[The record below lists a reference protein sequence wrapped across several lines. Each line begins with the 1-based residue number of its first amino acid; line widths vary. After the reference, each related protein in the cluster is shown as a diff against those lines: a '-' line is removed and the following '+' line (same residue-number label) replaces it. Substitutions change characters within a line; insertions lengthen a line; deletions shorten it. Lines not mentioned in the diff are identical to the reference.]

1 LKYFSVRKGREE
13 RSWMKHRLMSKLF
26 CLFLDAKTA
35 RGHILTKQNQFCI
48 LFDLTNCHAGGF
60 VLKKSLEKDRIVV

>member
-1 LKYFSVRKGREE
+1 
-13 RSWMKHRLMSKLF
+13 MKHRLMSKLF

-48 LFDLTNCHAGGF
+48 LFDLTNCHAGSF